1 MRKFGL
7 IGLPLTHSFS
17 KKYFEEK
24 FIAEG
29 IGNCSYD
36 LFELPGITDLP
47 VLLKASRGLS
57 GLNVTIPYKEAVLN
71 YVDILSPD
79 AAVIGAVNCL
89 KLNGDKVEGFNT
101 DAYGFEISLL
111 KILSVKPDQ
120 AFVLGT
126 GGSSKAVGY
135 VLNKLNIPF
144 YSVSREKKDS
154 GIAYNEIEGLMR
166 GRNLFINTTPLG
178 MFPAVDAC
186 PDVPYD
192 KLSNHDVLFDL
203 IYNPSETEFLKRGKV
218 QDAIIKNG
226 LEMLELQAEKSWE
239 IWNS

>member
-1 MRKFGL
+1 
-7 IGLPLTHSFS
+7 
-17 KKYFEEK
+17 
-24 FIAEG
+24 AEG

-47 VLLKASRGLS
+47 VLLKVTPGLA
-57 GLNVTIPYKEAVLN
+57 GLNITIPYKEAALN

-79 AAVIGAVNCL
+79 AAQIGAVNCL
-89 KLNGDKVEGFNT
+89 KINEGKVEGYNT
-101 DAYGFEISLL
+101 DAYGFEVSLTKTL
-111 KILSVKPDQ
+111 TAKPEQ

-144 YSVSREKKDS
+144 YSVSREKKDN

-166 GRNLFINTTPLG
+166 GPNLFINTTPLG

-186 PDVPYD
+186 PDIPYD
-192 KLSNHDVLFDL
+192 KIGGRDVLFDL
-203 IYNPSETEFLKRGKV
+203 IYNPAETEFLKRGKA
-218 QDAIIKNG
+218 QGAIIKNG

>member
-24 FIAEG
+24 FVAEG

-36 LFELPGITDLP
+36 LFELQNIATLP
-47 VLLKASRGLS
+47 ELLKNTPGLM

-79 AAVIGAVNCL
+79 AAQIGAVNCL
-89 KLNGDKVEGFNT
+89 KIDYGKIEGYNT
-101 DAYGFEISLL
+101 DVYGFEFSLVKTL
-111 KILSVKPDQ
+111 AVKPEQ

-126 GGSSKAVGY
+126 GGSSKAVAY
-135 VLNKLNIPF
+135 VLDKLNIPF
-144 YSVSREKKDS
+144 YKVSREKKDN
-154 GIAYNEIEGLMR
+154 GIAYNEIEGLML

-186 PDVPYD
+186 ADIPYD
-192 KLSNHDVLFDL
+192 KIGSRDVLFDL
-203 IYNPSETEFLKRGKV
+203 IYNPAETEFLKRGKAQGAV
-218 QDAIIKNG
+218 IKNG
-226 LEMLELQAEKSWE
+226 LDMLELQAEKSWE
-239 IWNS
+239 IWNR